1 MPLPTF
7 TTLGHGPLVLMLHG
21 SGGGFRAFA
30 PQVETLASLGWRAV
44 AWDMPGYGYSPPI
57 EPYAFKGLA
66 ERCSAL
72 IEALQPGGG
81 GVILVGQGM
90 GGMVAQEVAA
100 RRPDQVRALVLVAT
114 SAAVPAGEA
123 YARHIADC
131 LDWLAAGHDME
142 AIAELRLP
150 RMVGPAALPEGVRLA
165 AFCQGQA
172 RAATWR
178 RALAAMRDFD
188 RRAAL
193 AHLAVPTLLV
203 AGAQDRLTP
212 PPLLRDMAAAIAGS
226 HYLEL
231 PGVGHL
237 PHLEAP
243 DAFDAALL
251 DFLRAAPPVQRH

>member
-7 TTLGHGPLVLMLHG
+7 TTLGDGPLVLMLHG
-21 SGGGFRAFA
+21 SGGGFRSFA

-72 IEALQPGGG
+72 IEALQPRGGA
-81 GVILVGQGM
+81 VILVGQGM

-100 RRPDQVRALVLVAT
+100 RRPDQVRALVLLAT
-114 SAAVPAGEA
+114 AAAVVEGDA

-131 LDWLAAGHDME
+131 LGWLAAGHGMDQ
-142 AIAELRLP
+142 IADLRLP
-150 RMVGPAALPEGVRLA
+150 RLVGPAALPEGVRLA
-165 AFCQGQA
+165 AFCQGEA

-203 AGAQDRLTP
+203 AGAQDRVTP
-212 PPLLRDMAAAIAGS
+212 PPLLRDMAAAIVGS

-251 DFLRAAPPVQRH
+251 GFLRAAPQVQRH